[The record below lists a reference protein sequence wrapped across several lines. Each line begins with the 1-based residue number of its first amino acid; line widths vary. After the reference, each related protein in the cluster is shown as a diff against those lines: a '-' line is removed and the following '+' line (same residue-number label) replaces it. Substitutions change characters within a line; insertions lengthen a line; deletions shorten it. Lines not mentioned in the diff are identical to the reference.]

1 MRERELDMRPEMG
14 NTGGKARTMT
24 HNHDRRTTENQCRAC
39 NLEVDK
45 ASVDIEAYTEAVGGK
60 MMVPLPPNLLY
71 SRPAPDGCV
80 TAKCRNVYRA
90 LITSLLAPSE
100 FKVALITR
108 NVAWRMLPVTFFYA
122 CIKQVVK
129 VYGSTKGSTLFYT
142 SPRYFN

>member
-24 HNHDRRTTENQCRAC
+24 HDHDRRTTENQCRAC
-39 NLEVDK
+39 NLKVDK
-45 ASVDIEAYTEAVGGK
+45 ASVDIEAYTEAVGDK

-71 SRPAPDGCV
+71 SRPATDGCA
-80 TAKCRNVYRA
+80 TAKCRNVYRV

-108 NVAWRMLPVTFFYA
+108 NVA
-122 CIKQVVK
+122 
-129 VYGSTKGSTLFYT
+129 SLFLRP
-142 SPRYFN
+142 SVDLD